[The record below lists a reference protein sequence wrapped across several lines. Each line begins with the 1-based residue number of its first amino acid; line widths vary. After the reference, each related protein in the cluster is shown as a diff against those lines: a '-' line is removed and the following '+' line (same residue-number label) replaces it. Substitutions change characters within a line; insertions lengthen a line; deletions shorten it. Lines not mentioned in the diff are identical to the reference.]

1 MSEHSNPRFPA
12 TVHIYH
18 TRHPETTYWAFVY
31 LDHTSEVRVYGWC
44 VSRTEIVEAFP
55 AAYFVDTALSVRDF
69 EYTTN
74 DWGYAGC
81 TCEQL
86 QAYVKKGLSN
96 G

>member
-1 MSEHSNPRFPA
+1 MSEHNSPI
-12 TVHIYH
+12 TVLIYH
-18 TRHPETTYWAFVY
+18 PLTSSAAYWAFVY
-31 LDHTSEVRVYGWC
+31 HTKGSRVYGQAD
-44 VSRTEIVEAFP
+44 SRTEIVEAFP

-86 QAYVKKGLSN
+86 QTYVKKGLSN